1 MDIPAEWRFD
11 QLTEQQIGA
20 LVAITIAV
28 GTLYCFLGYR
38 TLKFMI
44 GLTGFLAA
52 GLTATALAGMVFDGR
67 VLYMIAAGLLGGIC
81 GAFALTFI
89 YKLGIFVVGAL
100 GGTLAL
106 QNLLADN
113 SATWAPFAV
122 LGGGLAAG
130 GLALVIEQP
139 VITLAT
145 SVLGAWLMVSGVAY
159 FFFDADWVEGWATF
173 LRDHDERTMF
183 LIAWGVLSLAGAM
196 AQFATRKKKDGD

>member
-1 MDIPAEWRFD
+1 MDIPTEWRFD
-11 QLTEQQIGA
+11 QLTEQQINV

-44 GLTGFLAA
+44 ALTGFLAA
-52 GLTATALAGMVFDGR
+52 GLTATALAGMVSDGR
-67 VLYMIAAGLLGGIC
+67 ALYMVVGGLAGGIC

-106 QNLLADN
+106 QNLLAAN
-113 SATWAPFAV
+113 SEVWVPFAV
-122 LGGGLAAG
+122 LGGGFAAG

-139 VITLAT
+139 VITAAT
-145 SVLGAWLMVSGVAY
+145 SVVGAWLMVSGVAY
-159 FFFDADWVEGWATF
+159 FFFDANVVEDWSTF
-173 LRDHDERTMF
+173 LRDHDERMMF
-183 LIAWGVLSLAGAM
+183 LVAWGVLSIAGVM
-196 AQFATRKKKDGD
+196 AQFATRKKDKDD